1 MHRNRAVHMRKCDQQ
16 GGEAMQIEIK
26 LDAACTEPKIVIV
39 TNKVNDDVQR
49 IMEKLKEEQPSLLAG
64 FKNGAATVLNPSD
77 IYRVFAQSGK
87 VLAETKE
94 GVYHL
99 HLRLYEAEEQLNQR
113 GFVRIS
119 NSDLVNL
126 AQVKRFDLSF
136 AGTIHV
142 QLSNGTE
149 TYVSRRYVTKIKQLL
164 GIRGGKK

>member
-1 MHRNRAVHMRKCDQQ
+1 
-16 GGEAMQIEIK
+16 MQIEIK
-26 LDAACTEPKIVIV
+26 LDATCTEPKIVIV
-39 TNKVNDDVQR
+39 TNKVTDDVQR
-49 IMEKLKEEQPSLLAG
+49 IVQRITEKLQDEQAPLLAG
-64 FKNGAATVLNPSD
+64 FKGGAATVLNPSE

-87 VLAETKE
+87 VLAETTE
-94 GVYHL
+94 GVYYL
-99 HLRLYEAEEQLNQR
+99 HLRLYEAEEQLNEK

-126 AQVKRFDLSF
+126 AQVRRFDLSL

-164 GIRGGKK
+164 GIKGGKK